1 MGRREKLGLGLFRWL
16 SIILKNYSEKSC
28 KKMLKTRQ
36 EARGGIQS
44 MRVEAE
50 WVGNLKEGYFRNMV
64 VALLQWMQ
72 KLKLINSPVM
82 VKIPTNS
89 PMFLPASITSSSE

>member
-1 MGRREKLGLGLFRWL
+1 MGRREKLGSGLFRWF
-16 SIILKNYSEKSC
+16 SVIMKNYSEKSC
-28 KKMLKTRQ
+28 KKRLKTRQ

-64 VALLQWMQ
+64 DGSRAATMDAKVEIYSHLSW
-72 KLKLINSPVM
+72 
-82 VKIPTNS
+82 
-89 PMFLPASITSSSE
+89 

>member
-64 VALLQWMQ
+64 DGSRAATMDTKVEIYSHLSW
-72 KLKLINSPVM
+72 
-82 VKIPTNS
+82 
-89 PMFLPASITSSSE
+89 